1 MKQSVQRLIRHVVRS
16 RGYDLV
22 RAPHL
27 HAFLASREVGLVID
41 VGANSGTYGH
51 YLRRWGYR
59 GDILS
64 LEPTAAAFAEL
75 KAAAVGDGRWNAVQL
90 AAGAVP
96 GRAKINVSRNSEFS
110 SFRQVSELGR
120 AYDPLIEVA
129 SVEEVEVVTLDSLIP
144 QLRCTNPFLKID
156 TQGFEREV
164 LTGANGLLALCVG
177 VQLELPVEHLY
188 EGVWSLTEAIDFMKG
203 AGFAIAQMTP
213 TNPRHPDLASAVEF
227 DCVFRRINSGVEA
240 VTTLHRVA

>member
-27 HAFLASREVGLVID
+27 HAFLASRDVGLVID
-41 VGANSGTYGH
+41 VGANNGGYGS

-59 GDILS
+59 GEILS
-64 LEPTAAAFAEL
+64 LEPTSAAFAQL
-75 KAAAVGDGRWNAVQL
+75 SARTARDPRWQAVQF
-90 AAGAVP
+90 AAGSTP

-110 SFRQVSELGR
+110 SFRSVSDLGL

-129 SVEEVEVVTLDSLIP
+129 TVEDVGVVTIDGLLPSP
-144 QLRCTNPFLKID
+144 GKNPFLKID

-164 LTGANGLLALCVG
+164 LNGAKTLLNTCVG